1 MLSQSDLFGSGRL
14 EGVRG
19 GAVRSS
25 ERRAIASRVGRL
37 ASDDTVEG
45 GGGCAY
51 GEGRDAWGMVGA
63 RLLHLRSVGRTAA
76 GEEDGSAAAAAIA
89 ALRDALRS
97 FCRRFWNHIVTTLCS
112 LCEINQSVNENKKLE
127 RKGIHVQIEL
137 SGECFAFFAR
147 GVGSAVEELFEHG
160 ELGAGETVAGTL
172 CGGVGCAEEAFI
184 GGGAEAGG

>member
-1 MLSQSDLFGSGRL
+1 MLSHSDLFGSGRL

-37 ASDDTVEG
+37 ASDARVEG

-51 GEGRDAWGMVGA
+51 GEERDAWGTTDA
-63 RLLHLRSVGRTAA
+63 RLLHLRNGGRTAA

-112 LCEINQSVNENKKLE
+112 LGKRDQTNQSIDENKKA
-127 RKGIHVQIEL
+127 GVGGGVHVQVEL
-137 SGECFAFFAR
+137 SGECFAFFA
-147 GVGSAVEELFEHG
+147 
-160 ELGAGETVAGTL
+160 
-172 CGGVGCAEEAFI
+172 
-184 GGGAEAGG
+184 